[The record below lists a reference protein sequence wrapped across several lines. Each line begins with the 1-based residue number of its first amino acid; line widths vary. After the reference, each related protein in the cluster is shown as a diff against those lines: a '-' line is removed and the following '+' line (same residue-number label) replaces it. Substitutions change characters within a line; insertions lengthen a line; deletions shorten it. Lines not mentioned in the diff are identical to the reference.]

1 MYIILYYYII
11 LDYIILYYIIYLFNP
26 QKDRKVKS
34 EQWQITVLGATIDDL
49 FVQRISQPCL
59 VARDEMSTV

>member
-1 MYIILYYYII
+1 MIFIIIYFYII

-26 QKDRKVKS
+26 QKDSIVKS

-49 FVQRISQPCL
+49 FVQGISQPCL
-59 VARDEMSTV
+59 VDEMSTV